1 LFTIHERFVDTD
13 FAMPNGGAAAA
24 ATMVC
29 RVELLLGIDMGTGS
43 TKGVLVDTSGS
54 VIASETIA
62 HSMNLP
68 RPGWAEVDAEAMWWR
83 EVCEI
88 SAALIAQMPSG
99 AALAGMCVSGV
110 GPCLVL
116 CDQNLTPLRP
126 AILYGIDTRAIDE
139 IASLTAEFGEQNIL
153 DRAGTLLSSQ
163 AVGPKLEWVRRHEPQ
178 VFERAAGWYG
188 SNSYV
193 AAKLTGEYVM
203 DHHTASQCDPLY
215 ATREF
220 DWNHEW
226 AQRICGHLPLP
237 RLVWPSDVVGAVSP
251 AAAAATGVP
260 AGTPVAAG
268 TVDAYSEAFS
278 VGVRRPG
285 DQMLMYGSTMF
296 LVQIIDEYYSD
307 PTLWT
312 TAGVDHQSLALAA
325 GTSTAGSLIGW
336 LQRVTG
342 GASFED
348 LMAEAQSVPPGS
360 EGLLVLP
367 YLAGERTPVLDPQ
380 ARGVLAGLTLRHGRG
395 HLFALPTKAF
405 RSASGRSWN
414 ASTTPTPA
422 CGPLLSVGDCAAR
435 SGRRRSAISRG
446 AHSWSPNKPSVQV
459 TVTPFWPRSASALSH
474 RPLTG
479 RRSRGRSSRIRATAI
494 STTTC
499 TRHGRSCTPP
509 PRVRCTGWPPPIPT
523 EVSPSCSRHRPECR
537 RR

>member
-1 LFTIHERFVDTD
+1 
-13 FAMPNGGAAAA
+13 
-24 ATMVC
+24 
-29 RVELLLGIDMGTGS
+29 
-43 TKGVLVDTSGS
+43 
-54 VIASETIA
+54 
-62 HSMNLP
+62 MNLP
-68 RPGWAEVDAEAMWWR
+68 RPGWAEVDAEALWWR
-83 EVCEI
+83 EVCAI
-88 SAALIAQMPSG
+88 STTLMAQKPSG

-116 CDQNLTPLRP
+116 CDEDFTPLRP
-126 AILYGIDTRAIDE
+126 AILYGVDTRAIDE

-226 AQRICGHLPLP
+226 AQRICRHLPLP
-237 RLVWPSDVVGAVSP
+237 RLVWPSDVVGTVSS

-312 TAGVDHQSLALAA
+312 TTGVDHQSLALAA

-336 LQRVTG
+336 LQSVTG

-348 LMAEAQSVPPGS
+348 LMAEAQSVPPGC
-360 EGLLVLP
+360 EGLLILP
-367 YLAGERTPVLDPQ
+367 YLAGERTPVFDPQ
-380 ARGVLAGLTLRHGRG
+380 PAVLSPGSRCATVVGTC
-395 HLFALPTKAF
+395 FALPTKAF
-405 RSASGRSWN
+405 RLVSARSSN
-414 ASTTPTPA
+414 ASMTPTPA
-422 CGPLLSVGDCAAR
+422 CGPSLSAVVCAVR
-435 SGRRRSAISRG
+435 SGRRRSATSPG
-446 AHSWSPNKPSVQV
+446 AHSWCLNR
-459 TVTPFWPRSASALSH
+459 RSA
-474 RPLTG
+474 P
-479 RRSRGRSSRIRATAI
+479 ATATP
-494 STTTC
+494 SWL
-499 TRHGRSCTPP
+499 RS
-509 PRVRCTGWPPPIPT
+509 
-523 EVSPSCSRHRPECR
+523 VSG
-537 RR
+537 